1 MYKLKALLLLVFA
14 ISSENLL
21 SQSTTTSLKEENQVR
36 IFLNVTEKIRCI
48 CLPSLPIQ
56 SCSFNMCSASAYLKT
71 FIENRIKDGMSES
84 EILQKMQIG
93 FGDAILE
100 DSVVKHFQE
109 QGNSGM
115 VDSLVFGFGEKI
127 LARPDG
133 TWINLTLFILGFGG
147 LALIYVYGKGKLK
160 SKSIAI
166 STENGKNGKVT
177 IVSQTKQRSTTEI
190 KEQISKLENSDF
202 T

>member
-1 MYKLKALLLLVFA
+1 MYKLKVLLLLVFA
-14 ISSENLL
+14 ISSGNLF

-84 EILQKMQIG
+84 EILQKMQFG
-93 FGDAILE
+93 FGDSILE

-147 LALIYVYGKGKLK
+147 LALIYIYGKGKLK
-160 SKSIAI
+160 SKSIAT
-166 STENGKNGKVT
+166 STENGKNSEGT
-177 IVSQTKQRSTTEI
+177 IVNQTKQRSTTEI